1 MRAISV
7 LVIEHSVADADL
19 LVRELERS
27 EWLVDHAVVTS
38 ERRLVEELARRSW
51 DLVISDFAMPGLGAI
66 AALNIVKSAD
76 EDLPF
81 ICVSGTAGE
90 EAAVAV
96 LQAGADDFLVKG
108 KLARLSLAIER
119 ALRESTERKARR
131 EAESAMQRSE
141 ERLRAVVES
150 MGDTV
155 FTTDL
160 ELRHDRIFGRRA
172 TPSGV
177 ASTRLLGRNALEIW
191 GEQLGAAMQ
200 AAMQRARGGERSMHE
215 WSLELPDTTLY
226 FQTCYTAL
234 KSESGKTIGVVGT
247 ERDITQQK
255 LMDARLLVADRMASV
270 GILASGIVHEIK
282 NPLAALAANV
292 ELALSEV
299 SSLAA
304 AGGGTERRLVDRLQ
318 AELSD
323 ADECSGRIRHVVND
337 LDVLS
342 RTDSVEIKSV
352 DLAGALETALR
363 ITAHQTRHCAS
374 IVREL
379 GAVPPVLGD
388 EARLGQLFRNLIMNA
403 VQSIPPGD
411 ADHNRITITTSAQ
424 ESEQRVVIE
433 VRDTGRGMDPEVAR
447 RMFTPFSTAKPVGHG
462 IGLGLAICHRI
473 VSSLGGRISARSTP
487 GEGSVFRVELP
498 SAAGARESAAPT
510 QAAARSAAPSRPPV
524 ERAAR
529 RGRLLLIDDDRLV
542 LKLLTR
548 LFEPEHDAVAT
559 LSASDA
565 LDIVCEQGPFDL
577 IFCDLMMP
585 NTSGMTFFEK
595 LAKSAPEAADRVV
608 FMTGGAFN
616 PEAQRFL
623 SNVPNAHVAKPF
635 DLDAVRA
642 LVQKRIRDNDRTVL
656 H

>member
-7 LVIEHSVADADL
+7 LVIEHSVADADS

-27 EWLVDHAVVTS
+27 EWLVDHAVATS
-38 ERRLVEELARRSW
+38 ERRLVEELARRGW

-66 AALNIVKSAD
+66 AALNIVKAAD
-76 EDLPF
+76 EALPF

-119 ALRESTERKARR
+119 ALRESAERKARR
-131 EAESAMQRSE
+131 DAESAMQRSE

-172 TPSGV
+172 TPAGF
-177 ASTRLLGRNALEIW
+177 ASTRLLGRNPSEIW
-191 GEQLGAAMQ
+191 GEALGSAMQ
-200 AAMQRARGGERSMHE
+200 AAMLRARGGERSMHE

-226 FQTCYTAL
+226 FQTCYSAL
-234 KSESGKTIGVVGT
+234 KSESSKTIGVVGT

-255 LMDARLLVADRMASV
+255 LMDSRLLAADRMASV
-270 GILASGIVHEIK
+270 GILAAGIVHEIK

-292 ELALSEV
+292 ELARGDA
-299 SSLAA
+299 SSLSAA
-304 AGGGTERRLVDRLQ
+304 DGGNEGRLVERLR
-318 AELSD
+318 AELVD
-323 ADECSGRIRHVVND
+323 ADECSARIRHVVND

-342 RTDSVEIKSV
+342 RPDSVETKPV
-352 DLAGALETALR
+352 DLASALETALR
-363 ITAHQTRHCAS
+363 ITANQTRHSAT

-379 GAVPPVLGD
+379 AAVPPVMGD

-403 VQSIPPGD
+403 VQAIPPGD
-411 ADHNRITITTSAQ
+411 ADHNHITISTKVLSPD
-424 ESEQRVVIE
+424 QRVVIE
-433 VRDTGRGMDPEVAR
+433 IRDTGRGMEAEVAR
-447 RMFTPFSTAKPVGHG
+447 RLFTPFSTAKPVGQG
-462 IGLGLAICHRI
+462 IGLGVAICHRI
-473 VSSLGGRISARSTP
+473 VTSLGGRISARSAP
-487 GEGSVFRVELP
+487 GEGSVFHVELP
-498 SAAGARESAAPT
+498 SANAHPSSAPGRASPST
-510 QAAARSAAPSRPPV
+510 TPPAEPRS
-524 ERAAR
+524 AR

-565 LDIVCEQGPFDL
+565 LTIVSEQGPFDL

-595 LAKSAPEAADRVV
+595 LTKASPDAANRVV

-623 SNVPNAHVAKPF
+623 SQVPNAHVSKPF
-635 DLDAVRA
+635 DLEAVRA

>member
-7 LVIEHSVADADL
+7 LVIEHSTADADS

-27 EWLVDHAVVTS
+27 EWLVDHAVVNS
-38 ERRLVEELARRSW
+38 ERRLVEELARRGW

-66 AALNIVKSAD
+66 AALNIVKAAD
-76 EDLPF
+76 DSLPF

-119 ALRESTERKARR
+119 ALREAAERKARR
-131 EAESAMQRSE
+131 EAETAMQRSE

-172 TPSGV
+172 TPAGF
-177 ASTRLLGRNALEIW
+177 ASTRLLGRNPSEIW

-200 AAMQRARGGERSMHE
+200 AAMLRARGGERTMHE

-226 FQTCYTAL
+226 FQTSYSAL
-234 KSESGKTIGVVGT
+234 KSESSKTIGVVGT
-247 ERDITQQK
+247 ERDVTQQK
-255 LMDARLLVADRMASV
+255 LMDARLLAADRMASV
-270 GILASGIVHEIK
+270 GILAAGIVHEIK

-292 ELALSEV
+292 ELARGDA
-299 SSLAA
+299 SSLSAA
-304 AGGGTERRLVDRLQ
+304 ESGGENRLMERLR
-318 AELSD
+318 AELVD
-323 ADECSGRIRHVVND
+323 ADECSARIRHVVND

-342 RTDSVEIKSV
+342 RPDTVESKPV
-352 DLAGALETALR
+352 DLTSTLEMALR
-363 ITAHQTRHCAS
+363 ITANQTRHSAT
-374 IVREL
+374 IVRQLAE
-379 GAVPPVLGD
+379 VPPVLGD
-388 EARLGQLFRNLIMNA
+388 EARIGQLFRNLIMNA
-403 VQSIPPGD
+403 VQAIPPGD
-411 ADHNRITITTSAQ
+411 ADHNRITISTKVQAPD
-424 ESEQRVVIE
+424 QRVVIE
-433 VRDTGRGMDPEVAR
+433 VRDTGRGMDAEVAR
-447 RMFTPFSTAKPVGHG
+447 RLFTPFSTAKPVGQG
-462 IGLGLAICHRI
+462 IGLGVAICHRI
-473 VSSLGGRISARSTP
+473 VTSLGGRISVRSAP
-487 GEGSVFRVELP
+487 GEGSVFHVELP
-498 SAAGARESAAPT
+498 SAGAQAQPSGERKLQSSAPPAE
-510 QAAARSAAPSRPPV
+510 ART
-524 ERAAR
+524 AR

-548 LFEPEHDAVAT
+548 LFEPEHETVAT

-565 LDIVCEQGPFDL
+565 LTIVSEQGPFDL

-595 LAKSAPEAADRVV
+595 LAKTTPEAASRVV

-623 SNVPNAHVAKPF
+623 SQVSNANVSKPF

-642 LVQKRIRDNDRTVL
+642 LVQRRIRDNDRSVL